1 MISFDSDFDGLL
13 HDQSF
18 NDQRKFH
25 HQSFNDHRI
34 FDRVTAPIEP
44 VEVSYRCHFWG
55 RHLELSRG
63 PPRLVLY
70 HRNNT

>member
-1 MISFDSDFDGLL
+1 MISFDNDFDGLL

-34 FDRVTAPIEP
+34 FDRVTAPS
-44 VEVSYRCHFWG
+44 VSD
-55 RHLELSRG
+55 SKD
-63 PPRLVLY
+63 LVVSSF
-70 HRNNT
+70 